1 MYRIGRNLQ
10 ACKVPKTKQCHSALY
25 TSRAFQPPHP
35 TRPVQYN
42 QNEEGQQPIE
52 VQPADGQHDEASV
65 FAPAL
70 EELTKTSKSFNLA
83 SDKIEPLRY
92 DDYFNR
98 HHFDTYKLLRSLE
111 HQGFTRGQ
119 AEVIMKGIKFKLR
132 QSTASLRQTML
143 TTSDL
148 ENETYLFKAALTELR
163 TEVQVLRRN
172 DTQTLQSEASLI
184 TREVDALAQRL
195 SEDIGNMKSEISL
208 DMNNRKND
216 VREEQKAIDMRIQE
230 INNKF
235 TISLGDVRTDLEAV
249 RWETIWKGMTG
260 VVVAGIVVAS
270 LGYLLLNHSDKKSRE
285 FEIEN
290 QKIKKQLREEAKYAH
305 TAEEEVIFSN

>member
-1 MYRIGRNLQ
+1 MAI
-10 ACKVPKTKQCHSALY
+10 
-25 TSRAFQPPHP
+25 
-35 TRPVQYN
+35 
-42 QNEEGQQPIE
+42 
-52 VQPADGQHDEASV
+52 
-65 FAPAL
+65 
-70 EELTKTSKSFNLA
+70 
-83 SDKIEPLRY
+83 
-92 DDYFNR
+92 
-98 HHFDTYKLLRSLE
+98 
-111 HQGFTRGQ
+111 
-119 AEVIMKGIKFKLR
+119 
-132 QSTASLRQTML
+132 STASLRQTML

-148 ENETYLFKAALTELR
+148 ENESYLFKAALSELR

-172 DTQTLQSEASLI
+172 DTQTLQSEATLI

-249 RWETIWKGMTG
+249 RWETIWKGMSG

-285 FEIEN
+285 LEIEN
-290 QKIKKQLREEAKYAH
+290 QKIKKQLQEEAKYAH